1 MNIVIL
7 NGNPDPNARELERYI
22 DALTAELAAKGHEVN
37 AHTLRDMNIRS
48 CTGCWS
54 CWVKT
59 PGMCAQHD
67 DMPVVYTSVM
77 AADLVLFASPI
88 IMGFVSALLKRAN
101 ERFIPLIHPYLVIDR
116 GECHHLKRYTRYPEL
131 GLILHKGADADD
143 EDIKITSDIYARI
156 ALNFKT
162 TLRFSIQTSQPI
174 QEALHAIAAA

>member
-7 NGNPDPNARELERYI
+7 NGNVDQHTKEIDRYI
-22 DALTAELAAKGHEVN
+22 DSLTAKLTAGGHR
-37 AHTLRDMNIRS
+37 AQSHTLGDMDIRS

-59 PGMCAQHD
+59 PGVCAQND
-67 DMPVVYTSVM
+67 DMPLIYKSVM
-77 AADLVLFASPI
+77 AADLLLFASPV
-88 IMGFVSALLKRAN
+88 IMGFVSAILKRAT
-101 ERFIPLIHPYLVIDR
+101 ERFIPLIHPYIELVQ
-116 GECHHLKRYTRYPEL
+116 GECHHLKRYDRYPEL

-143 EDIKITSDIYARI
+143 GDIKIISDIYTRI

-162 TLRFSIQTSQPI
+162 TLRCTILTSQPI